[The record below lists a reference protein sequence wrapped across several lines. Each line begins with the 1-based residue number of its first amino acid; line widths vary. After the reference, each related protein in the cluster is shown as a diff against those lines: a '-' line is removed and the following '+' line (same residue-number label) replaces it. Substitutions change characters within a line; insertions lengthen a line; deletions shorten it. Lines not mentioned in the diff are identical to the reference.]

1 MTASLPCFFRPRA
14 ARGACWR
21 QSAEAVDHSCRL
33 QPECECLSRSPKIP
47 RLVPF
52 PRYDRN
58 ERLPLLQLSPNRPAL
73 GQEITRAQRREWL
86 VPPGPLACPT
96 VLLRRVRCRN
106 WRHNR
111 VTTITFLQRELPD
124 T

>member
-58 ERLPLLQLSPNRPAL
+58 ERLPLLQLSPSRPAL
-73 GQEITRAQRREWL
+73 GQEITRAQRRGRL
-86 VPPGPLACPT
+86 LAPFPLRIPPVVAGGGG
-96 VLLRRVRCRN
+96 V
-106 WRHNR
+106 W
-111 VTTITFLQRELPD
+111 
-124 T
+124 